1 MQLQQVY
8 AMTNPLIALIM
19 KDLLVFIIIVI
30 LFSTHKS
37 IRLVVA
43 QKEREYCVKP
53 TYQNAT
59 GTEIT
64 NCSNNVIWTDILSN
78 HLSYFTS
85 YTKLYFIPGI
95 YQLDQHLEINDVENF
110 SISGYYEKFTIQCP
124 TNTSNGSLSISNSLF
139 VELKNVKL
147 KNCEMSIQN
156 IQLSPNN
163 SLLSGNISAALFL
176 FNVIS
181 LNITNISI
189 ENCYCHG
196 IVGLNTFGTLRSI
209 SIIYTSKKN
218 LGNQTIAFGGFV
230 LVYCD
235 IPPNHIYKIMQ
246 EVLIDSCEIFNIQNT
261 VIPNKSKI
269 SGDLLYTSV
278 IGIAFY
284 QQTFYVKLKLL
295 NVAIKNVSVNTGPV
309 IMIVHKLIINSI
321 HISNSS
327 FSKIVNKKWPIVSVL
342 VEPSEGSISQPFAF
356 LKLSHCE
363 AKFSTAQSMLHVL
376 QGTIVYIKVDITVC
390 YAEFE
395 NNEVEDFWKFE
406 LLNPTVSIIKS
417 NFMFNRCSGSILQ
430 LSNATEVIFSGNKF
444 CSNIVNK
451 SVITC
456 GKAPLMFE
464 EYNEFFNNT
473 ANTVIS
479 LSQTYIGLY
488 RNATISFLQNEA
500 SICPEFQCKSSVIKF
515 KKIEIVRYNCLF
527 QFFSESGN
535 LDEDFM
541 NNNAGNKYF
550 NVTFRG
556 NKNYRSTIFGTQ
568 LNSCHWRKQ
577 SAFNK
582 LSPGYVYQRVLHFN
596 ALNEY
601 IVDNGNVTFCHCEES
616 TANVDCIKDH
626 FGPIYPGQNIPISLK
641 LSDLSNLTSVPLV
654 ERTFS
659 LIQFLNKQPR
669 CDLVP
674 LHDPTLVQLIS
685 SKWCKAP
692 LYQVTNL
699 NNDTSC
705 YINFGSTDSDNAWY
719 SVFYFIYFKNARPLG
734 FDNYNGSCECIKQLK
749 AAIPSLICDINKES
763 FAYYGYSWIGLSRN
777 KQNILYV
784 EVCHTYCHNNPTK
797 LTRVQ
802 LEFADVQCK
811 YNRTGIIC
819 GQCSPGLDAVFGSF
833 NCRKCSNYWL
843 LLIPVFMLAGILL
856 VLSLFVLNMTV
867 VDGKINGFIL
877 YTNLVAGNSYS
888 VLPSNVFVVLISL
901 FNLDLGIETCFY
913 NGMTEYAKT
922 WLQFAF
928 PTYLLSIVAVLTI
941 ASRYS
946 SSVEKLTRRRVI
958 PVIATIFLLVY
969 NKLMLVTAKVLC
981 SYTTVYNLSNNEHS
995 LIWIWD
1001 SSVPIIGGKFLILL
1015 TVCLLI
1021 FFIIILPFN
1030 LLLLF
1035 TKFSYRFKIV
1045 AEYLKPFLDAYQA
1058 PLKSHCHYYLGIE
1071 LLLRP
1076 VAFAVGNRILDPYR
1090 TIAIAAF
1097 LCINFLLYICTIKP
1111 FKSKANTILYG
1122 SYMFNT
1128 TCMILLVLYFY
1139 TVRSSATYQILS
1151 NGLILFAIIQFIGTV
1166 FYYLCINHLHKIKQ
1180 LKKVYEKTSKY
1191 SLRCWNKY
1199 HNKRKTTPDPLP
1211 LENYEQLQ
1219 EELLIIDPDH

>member
-1 MQLQQVY
+1 
-8 AMTNPLIALIM
+8 MTKPLIALPM
-19 KDLLVFIIIVI
+19 KDLLVFIVI

-37 IRLVVA
+37 IRPIVA
-43 QKEREYCVKP
+43 QKEREYCVEP
-53 TYQNAT
+53 TYQNVT

-64 NCSNNVIWTDILSN
+64 NCSNYIIWTDILSN

-85 YTKLYFIPGI
+85 YTKLVFVPGM
-95 YQLDQHLEINDVENF
+95 YQLDQHLEINGVENF
-110 SISGYYEKFTIQCP
+110 SISGYKDKFTIECP
-124 TNTSNGSLSISNSLF
+124 TNASNGSLSISNSLF
-139 VELKNVKL
+139 VELKNIKL

-156 IQLSPNN
+156 IQLLANS
-163 SLLSGNISAALFL
+163 SLLSKNISAALFL
-176 FNVIS
+176 YNVMS

-189 ENCYCHG
+189 ENCYSHG
-196 IVGLNTFGTLRSI
+196 IVGLNMLGALRNI
-209 SIIYTSKKN
+209 SIIYTSKKEIE
-218 LGNQTIAFGGFV
+218 QTLAIGGFV
-230 LVYCD
+230 LVYND
-235 IPPNHIYKIMQ
+235 DLPNHNYKNMQ
-246 EVLIDSCEIFNIQNT
+246 EVLIDSCAISDIQNT
-261 VIPNKSKI
+261 AIPNKSKI
-269 SGDLLYTSV
+269 SDDLIYASV

-284 QQTFYVKLKLL
+284 QQTFYVELKLL

-309 IMIVHKLIINSI
+309 VTIVHKPIINSI
-321 HISNSS
+321 HIINSS
-327 FSKIVNKKWPIVSVL
+327 FSKILNKKWPIVSVL
-342 VEPSEGSISQPFAF
+342 VEPSEVHVIQPDAF
-356 LKLSHCE
+356 LKLFHCE
-363 AKFSTAQSMLHVL
+363 VMFSTAQSMLHVL
-376 QGTIVYIKVDITVC
+376 QGTIVPMKVNITVC
-390 YAEFE
+390 CAEFE
-395 NNEVEDFWKFE
+395 NNVAEDFWKFE
-406 LLNPTVSIIKS
+406 LLKPNKISLSIIKS
-417 NFMFNRCSGSILQ
+417 NFMYNKCSGSILQ
-430 LSNATEVIFSGNKF
+430 LSNATNVTFSGNKF
-444 CSNIVNK
+444 CSNLVNK
-451 SVITC
+451 SVIRCEKT
-456 GKAPLMFE
+456 PLQFE

-473 ANTVIS
+473 ASTIIN
-479 LSQTYIGLY
+479 LSQMYIGLY
-488 RNATISFLQNEA
+488 RDTKISFLQNKA
-500 SICPEFQCKSSVIKF
+500 SMSKLKSVIEFEKM
-515 KKIEIVRYNCLF
+515 EVVRDNCLF
-527 QFFSESGN
+527 QFFSNSDN

-541 NNNAGNKYF
+541 NNNVGDKYF
-550 NVTFRG
+550 NVTFSG
-556 NKNYRSTIFGTQ
+556 NKNYKSTIFGTQ
-568 LNSCHWRKQ
+568 LNSCHWKRH
-577 SAFNK
+577 SAFKK
-582 LSPGYVYQRVLHFN
+582 LSPGYVFKKVLHFN
-596 ALNEY
+596 ASNEE
-601 IVDNGNVTFCHCEES
+601 IVNNGNVTFCHCEEN
-616 TANVDCIKDH
+616 TTNVDCIKDH

-641 LSDLSNLTSVPLV
+641 LSKLSDLTSVPLV

-659 LIQFLNKQPR
+659 IIQFLNKQPR

-674 LHDPTLVQLIS
+674 LHDPNLVQLIS
-685 SKWCKAP
+685 SQWCKALSYKVP
-692 LYQVTNL
+692 NV

-705 YINFGSTDSDNAWY
+705 YINFGSTNSNNVWY
-719 SVFYFIYFKNARPLG
+719 SVFYLIHFKSACPLG

-763 FAYYGYSWIGLSRN
+763 FTFYGNSWIGLSSN

-784 EVCHTYCHNNPTK
+784 KMCNTFCNNNPIT

-819 GQCSPGLDAVFGSF
+819 GECSPGLDAVFGSY
-833 NCRKCSNYWL
+833 NCQKCSNYWL

-856 VLSLFVLNMTV
+856 VLSLFVLNITV

-928 PTYLLSIVAVLTI
+928 PTYLVSIVAVLTI

-958 PVIATIFLLVY
+958 PVIATIILLVY
-969 NKLMLVTAKVLC
+969 NKLLLVTAKVLC
-981 SYTTVYNLSNNEHS
+981 SYTTVYSLSDNEQS
-995 LIWIWD
+995 IIWTWD
-1001 SSVPIIGGKFLILL
+1001 SSIPLIGGKFLILL
-1015 TVCLLI
+1015 AVCLLI

-1035 TKFSYRFKIV
+1035 TKFSYRFKII

-1058 PLKSHCHYYLGIE
+1058 PLKNHCHYYLGIE

-1076 VAFAVGNRILDPYR
+1076 VAFAVGNRILETNR
-1090 TIAIAAF
+1090 TIAIVAF

-1128 TCMILLVLYFY
+1128 TCLVLLVLYFY
-1139 TVRSSATYQILS
+1139 TARTSATYEILC

-1180 LKKVYEKTSKY
+1180 FKKVNEKTSKY
-1191 SLRCWNKY
+1191 LLSCWNKY
-1199 HNKRKTTPDPLP
+1199 HDKRMTTPDPLP
-1211 LENYEQLQ
+1211 LENFEQLQ
-1219 EELLIIDPDH
+1219 EELLIIDPAH